1 MLKMPKKN
9 AKDMPETWSIGTDF
23 VEELKRIF
31 LWTILDHIL
40 MDRLNDIL
48 LEAFEQDFE
57 AEEGIIL
64 NVGRDLRQ
72 RRVISEAE
80 EGVIWSTVVVQI

>member
-1 MLKMPKKN
+1 
-9 AKDMPETWSIGTDF
+9 MPETWSIGTDF

-64 NVGRDLRQ
+64 NVGRDLRL
-72 RRVISEAE
+72 RRELSGPSQDRTISRSPD
-80 EGVIWSTVVVQI
+80 GDNKDINK